1 MPKYFDT
8 ANLSN
13 YVGVRRL
20 ELPTSTSRT
29 WRAANCATPRGSIP
43 YAELRCKGKYYF
55 CISPR
60 KTNVIFSLRFA
71 YQGIKIK
78 TPKVFDFRSF
88 LCCLGRTRTLTNGT
102 RIRCATITPQGNLRK
117 SAVNLLSLLFYECKG
132 MDYFYSM
139 QIVLHLFLILAT
151 CFHLFP
157 F

>member
-1 MPKYFDT
+1 M
-8 ANLSN
+8 
-13 YVGVRRL
+13 RRL

-29 WRAANCATPRGSIP
+29 WRAANCATPRVSIP

-78 TPKVFDFRSF
+78 TPKVFDFQSF

-102 RIRCATITPQGNLRK
+102 RIRCATITPQGNLFCFSSRFSYRVVLT
-117 SAVNLLSLLFYECKG
+117 SAKLWIIFGLCK
-132 MDYFYSM
+132 YF
-139 QIVLHLFLILAT
+139 QGFFAFLD
-151 CFHLFP
+151 
-157 F
+157 